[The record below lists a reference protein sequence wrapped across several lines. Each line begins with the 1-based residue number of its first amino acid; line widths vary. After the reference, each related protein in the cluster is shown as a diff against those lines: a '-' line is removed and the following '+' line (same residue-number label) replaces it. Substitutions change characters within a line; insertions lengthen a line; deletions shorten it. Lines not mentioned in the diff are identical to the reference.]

1 MWICQEYGRSKM
13 ELAASKKRLP
23 QRGTWEYCPMFL
35 PDILAFAFAFLQ
47 HFLLKYKITVIKNNI
62 TIVIR
67 SGVTRT
73 QTVLK

>member
-1 MWICQEYGRSKM
+1 MWICQEHGRSKM
-13 ELAASKKRLP
+13 GLTASKKRLP
-23 QRGTWEYCPMFL
+23 QRGIWEYCPMFL
-35 PDILAFAFAFLQ
+35 LDILAFAFAFLQ

-62 TIVIR
+62 AIVIR